1 VKRVLA
7 ICLFVASIGLVG
19 CGTPEASS
27 VMENADQS
35 AIEAYE
41 AAIAEQ
47 DAAMEADPGDADD
60 TDEGT
65 PAPTPE

>member
-1 VKRVLA
+1 
-7 ICLFVASIGLVG
+7 
-19 CGTPEASS
+19 
-27 VMENADQS
+27 MENADQS